1 MEYLIFLRL
10 IHIVCAVIWTGG
22 MIYLAVFVIPA
33 ARTLGSDGT
42 KFIQQLSGTNKLPI
56 VMTVSAI
63 LCIVTGV
70 ILMQKLLGGMQLALF
85 NSTHGLMIVI
95 GAFLSI
101 LGFITGLSINIP
113 ATRRMSSIGK
123 IVASS
128 GAQPNS
134 GQLQELQRLRSRSF
148 AATNVIAILLFASLV
163 LMSMVK
169 YF

>member
-33 ARTLGSDGT
+33 AKSLGPDGT
-42 KFIQQLSGTNKLPI
+42 KFMQQLNGTNKLPI
-56 VMTVSAI
+56 VMAVSAI
-63 LCIVTGV
+63 LCIVTGI
-70 ILMQKLLGGMQLALF
+70 ILMQKLFGGMQPALF
-85 NSTHGLMIVI
+85 NSTHGLLIVI
-95 GAFLSI
+95 GALLAV
-101 LGFITGLSINIP
+101 LGFIMGLSVNMP
-113 ATRRMSSIGK
+113 AARRMSSIGK

>member
-10 IHIVCAVIWTGG
+10 IHIVCAVIWAGG

-33 ARTLGSDGT
+33 AKTLGPTGT

-56 VMTVSAI
+56 VMNVAAI
-63 LCIVTGV
+63 LSIVTGI
-70 ILMQKLLGGMQLALF
+70 ILMKKLLGGIQLALF

-95 GAFLSI
+95 GALLAL
-101 LGFITGLSINIP
+101 LGFIIGLSINLP
-113 ATRRMSSIGK
+113 AARRMSSIGK
-123 IVASS
+123 IVAASS
-128 GAQPNS
+128 SQPNVD
-134 GQLQELQRLRSRSF
+134 QLEELQRLRNKAF
-148 AATNVIAILLFASLV
+148 AATNVIAILLFASLI